1 MKKLI
6 IVESYTKT
14 NTIKKYLNDPNA
26 IVTYSSGHIYNLPK
40 DKLGFDTNT
49 WKIDYVKTNPK
60 IINNIRDFVKKSDI
74 IYLAADPDLEGEA
87 IANSVKNS
95 IKDLIKDK
103 TCHRITFNE
112 ITETA
117 VLNAMNNPRI
127 IDMDTVNAQETR
139 RIVDRLIGYKVSPT
153 LWAKFGMNYLSA
165 GRVQIAGLIT
175 CINQRNR
182 ILNKEIIPYW
192 QIECKFIFNKLSKKD
207 FVMGTLTCVTPA
219 TSDTSDT
226 SDTSVTSNNY
236 RIEDIEVVNKILSE
250 LKTNTE
256 YSVSHDKKIRKVSP
270 PPPYTTTTMQ
280 QDCYNKHRFSAKNT
294 MKLAQDLYENGFITY
309 IRTDSTNIS
318 VDAKNT
324 IISYIKSEYS
334 DAYPKYRTYKTKVS
348 NAQEAHE
355 AVRITNPYTKKCDF
369 KNCSSNHIKL
379 YELIRNR
386 TLASLM
392 TESEYADI
400 IMTFKT
406 VDKNSEYSKYIFS
419 ATKSFMTFDG
429 FNILYNTKIEA
440 GDACDTCDACEKFIQ
455 TLELHK
461 CYSYEYKS
469 CGAIDNIPSMYNEV
483 QLIKELEKEG
493 IGRPSTY
500 STIVDKL
507 LEKKYVDIGQN
518 PQQEYE
524 LDTFIKKYK
533 SDEVITEKK
542 IINIGG
548 KQKDL
553 LIPTELGINII
564 KYIYEI
570 MPYLCDLKF
579 TSKMESDLDDI
590 INAKNNKKDILDS
603 IYSKITTSL
612 HDICLD
618 NESKNGNCSKEKKE
632 YSTGFVN
639 TRYGQCYYNKE
650 KNAYTNIEPYL
661 KWKKVKVENLKDNEV
676 KFLSSLPKKVIY
688 LSKPFNLHI
697 GKFGLYLKDSKN
709 NNHNLDKKL
718 WDSYIT

>member
-1 MKKLI
+1 MKKII

-49 WKIDYVKTNPK
+49 WKIEYIKTNPK
-60 IINNIRDFVKKSDI
+60 IINNIRDLVKKSDI

-87 IANSVKNS
+87 IAHSVKNS

-112 ITETA
+112 ITESA
-117 VLNAMNNPRI
+117 VLNAINNPRN

-139 RIVDRLIGYKVSPT
+139 RIVDRLIGYKVSPI

-192 QIECKFIFNKLSKKD
+192 QIECKFIFDKLSKKD
-207 FVMGTLTCVTPA
+207 CIIGTLTGVT
-219 TSDTSDT
+219 DDKE
-226 SDTSVTSNNY
+226 NNY
-236 RIEDIEVVNKILSE
+236 KIADIEIVNKIMSE
-250 LKTNTE
+250 LKTNTL
-256 YSVSHDKKIRKVSP
+256 YSVSYDKKTRKVSP

-318 VDAKNT
+318 EDAKNK
-324 IISYIKSEYS
+324 IIAYIKSEYS

-369 KNCSSNHIKL
+369 KNCTANHMKL

-392 TESEYADI
+392 TETEYTDI

-406 VDKNSEYSKYIFS
+406 VDKYCVSSKYTFG
-419 ATKSFMTFDG
+419 ATKSFMSFDG
-429 FNILYNTKIEA
+429 FNVLYNIKAETCS
-440 GDACDTCDACEKFIQ
+440 DACDVSDVSDVSDVFIEK
-455 TLELHK
+455 LEKHK
-461 CYSYEYKS
+461 CYSYEYIS
-469 CGAIDNIPSMYNEV
+469 NGSIDNIPSMYNEV

-507 LEKKYVDIGQN
+507 LEKKYVILGQN

-524 LDTFIKKYK
+524 VESFIKKYK
-533 SDEVITEKK
+533 SDEIIREKK
-542 IINIGG
+542 VLNLGG

-553 LIPTELGINII
+553 LIPTELGMNII
-564 KYIYEI
+564 KYIFET

-579 TSKMESDLDDI
+579 TSKMENDLDDI
-590 INAKNNKKDILDS
+590 INAKNNKKDILDG
-603 IYSKITTSL
+603 IYSKITASL
-612 HDICLD
+612 TEISPCGMD
-618 NESKNGNCSKEKKE
+618 NALNDNKSIDEKKE
-632 YSTGFVN
+632 YNTGFIT

-650 KNAYTNIEPYL
+650 KNTYTNIEPYL
-661 KWKKVKVENLKDNEV
+661 KWKKIKIEDLTVIEKA
-676 KFLSSLPKKVIY
+676 FLSSLPKKVTY
-688 LSKPFNLHI
+688 LDKPFNLHI
-697 GKFGLYLKDSKN
+697 GKFGLYLKDNKN
-709 NNHNLDKKL
+709 NNHKLDKKL
-718 WDSYIT
+718 WSSYVG